1 MHPLCWSAAKALHP
15 LTQAMPLR
23 ALSQGGPLASSEM
36 ALQHAAVM
44 MAADWQLKMCKFLNV
59 EHYLTL

>member
-23 ALSQGGPLASSEM
+23 GLSQGGSLASSEM

-44 MAADWQLKMCKFLNV
+44 IAADWQLKMYECLNV

>member
-1 MHPLCWSAAKALHP
+1 
-15 LTQAMPLR
+15 MPLR
-23 ALSQGGPLASSEM
+23 GLSQGGSLASSEM

-44 MAADWQLKMCKFLNV
+44 IAADWQLKMYECLNV